1 MFGASLTMRG
11 SKHVLTTGFEC
22 PFSKGSF
29 EFHPSQPFPLALD
42 GLGQDPFHRD
52 AELTAG
58 NTVVLG
64 EATGT
69 FLVLGFD
76 DGIQLARQPLVSQA
90 VFRMENLN
98 SVLPHLESELDEL
111 ARQVRFSLLPS

>member
-22 PFSKGSF
+22 PFSVGLV

-52 AELTAG
+52 AKLAAG
-58 NTVVLG
+58 NTAILG
-64 EATGT
+64 ETIGT
-69 FLVLGFD
+69 FFVLGFD
-76 DGIQLARQPLVSQA
+76 GSIQLAQQPPIGQT
-90 VFRMENLN
+90 VF
-98 SVLPHLESELDEL
+98 
-111 ARQVRFSLLPS
+111 